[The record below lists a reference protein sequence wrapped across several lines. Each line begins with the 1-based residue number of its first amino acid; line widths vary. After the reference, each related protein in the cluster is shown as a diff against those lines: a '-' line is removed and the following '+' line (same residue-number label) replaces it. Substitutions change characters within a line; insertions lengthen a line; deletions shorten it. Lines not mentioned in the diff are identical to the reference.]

1 MHLFYSKKITA
12 GYTFKKKKY
21 YDSKKTKFCQTSV
34 SKTTINYISKVMFQK
49 GSFSI
54 PSDSSGVLLVKV
66 IQTRRCST
74 RKHADIGK
82 FLRVV
87 LKYTKVKLNK
97 RRKRK
102 VRAIVIRSQRY
113 YFRTFGMY
121 YQFANNSLVLLKKRM
136 NTMGKELYG
145 PTSKA
150 LKIRKFRIA
159 FKYIF

>member
-1 MHLFYSKKITA
+1 
-12 GYTFKKKKY
+12 
-21 YDSKKTKFCQTSV
+21 
-34 SKTTINYISKVMFQK
+34 MFQK

-54 PSDSSGVLLVKV
+54 PSDSSGIFLVKI
-66 IQTRRCST
+66 IQTRRCSS

-87 LKYTKVKLNK
+87 LKNTKVKLAK

-102 VRAIVIRSQRY
+102 VRAIVIRSKKIYLKNDGLSYR
-113 YFRTFGMY
+113 
-121 YQFANNSLVLLKKRM
+121 FANNSLVLLKKRM
-136 NTMGKELYG
+136 NTLGKEIYG

-159 FKYIF
+159 FRYIF